1 MNKDTIKQI
10 VESYF
15 EINISRNTRK
25 RQYVEARA
33 IYFKLCREFT
43 QLSLGQIGKSVN
55 RDHASV
61 LHGVRSINTWV
72 QVDKRMNNS
81 MRILRNKIINYQIEK
96 DETVELN
103 ESIVLKYI
111 ELKEQVKSQQETID
125 KLNIDLIEITEK
137 HTIRE
142 RFYEKCGFIGQCRI
156 TKY

>member
-1 MNKDTIKQI
+1 MNKETIKEI

-15 EINISRNTRK
+15 EISISRNTRK

-43 QLSLGQIGKSVN
+43 QLSLEQIGKSVN

-61 LHGVRSINTWV
+61 LHGCRSINTWV
-72 QVDKRMNNS
+72 EVDKRINNN
-81 MRILRNKIINYQIEK
+81 MRILKNKIVNYQIEK

-111 ELKEQVKSQQETID
+111 QLKEQVKEQQEIID
-125 KLNIDLIEITEK
+125 KLNTDLNEITIKHDKREK
-137 HTIRE
+137 
-142 RFYEKCGFIGQCRI
+142 FYVKFGFIG
-156 TKY
+156 

>member
-15 EINISRNTRK
+15 EISISRNTRK

-33 IYFKLCREFT
+33 IYFKLCRIFT
-43 QLSLGQIGKSVN
+43 QLSLEQIGKSVN

-72 QVDKRMNNS
+72 QVDKRMNNN
-81 MRILRNKIINYQIEK
+81 MRILKNKIINYQVEK
-96 DETVELN
+96 DKTVELN

-111 ELKEQVKSQQETID
+111 QLKEQVKWQEEMIQ
-125 KLNIDLIEITEK
+125 KLNTDLNEITIKHDKREK
-137 HTIRE
+137 
-142 RFYEKCGFIGQCRI
+142 FYVKYGFIG
-156 TKY
+156 

>member
-1 MNKDTIKQI
+1 MNKETIKEI
-10 VESYF
+10 VENYF
-15 EINISRNTRK
+15 EISISRNTRK

-43 QLSLGQIGKSVN
+43 QLSLEQIGKSVN

-72 QVDKRMNNS
+72 QVDKRMKNS
-81 MRILRNKIINYQIEK
+81 MHILKNKIINYQIEK

-111 ELKEQVKSQQETID
+111 QLKEQVKELQEINKNLSTD
-125 KLNIDLIEITEK
+125 LNEITEK
-137 HTIRE
+137 HNKRE
-142 RFYEKCGFIGQCRI
+142 KFYLKYGFIG
-156 TKY
+156 

>member
-1 MNKDTIKQI
+1 MNKETIKEI

-15 EINISRNTRK
+15 KLSISRNTRK

-43 QLSLGQIGKSVN
+43 QLSLEQIGESVN

-72 QVDKRMNNS
+72 EVDKRMKNS
-81 MRILRNKIINYQIEK
+81 MHILRNKIINYQIEK

-111 ELKEQVKSQQETID
+111 QLKEQVKELEEINKNLSND
-125 KLNIDLIEITEK
+125 LNEITEK
-137 HTIRE
+137 HNKRE
-142 RFYEKCGFIGQCRI
+142 KFYLKYGFIG
-156 TKY
+156 

>member
-1 MNKDTIKQI
+1 MNKETIKEI

-15 EINISRNTRK
+15 ELSISRNTRK

-43 QLSLGQIGKSVN
+43 QLSLEQIGKSVN

-61 LHGVRSINTWV
+61 LHGVKSINTWV
-72 QVDKRMNNS
+72 EVDKRMKNS
-81 MRILRNKIINYQIEK
+81 MHILRNKIINYQIET

-111 ELKEQVKSQQETID
+111 ELKEQVKELEVMNKNLSTD
-125 KLNIDLIEITEK
+125 LNEITEK
-137 HTIRE
+137 HNKRE
-142 RFYEKCGFIGQCRI
+142 KFYLKYGFIG
-156 TKY
+156 

>member
-1 MNKDTIKQI
+1 MNKETIKEI

-15 EINISRNTRK
+15 EISISRNTRK

-43 QLSLGQIGKSVN
+43 QLSLEQIGKSVN

-61 LHGVRSINTWV
+61 LHGCRSINTWV
-72 QVDKRMNNS
+72 EVDKRINNN
-81 MRILRNKIINYQIEK
+81 MRILKNKIVNYQIEK

-111 ELKEQVKSQQETID
+111 QLKEQVKEQQEIID
-125 KLNIDLIEITEK
+125 KLNTDLNEIIIKHDKREK
-137 HTIRE
+137 
-142 RFYEKCGFIGQCRI
+142 FYVKYGFIG
-156 TKY
+156 

>member
-1 MNKDTIKQI
+1 MNKETIKEI
-10 VESYF
+10 VQSYF
-15 EINISRNTRK
+15 EINISRTTRK

-43 QLSLGQIGKSVN
+43 QLSLEQIGKSVN

-61 LHGVRSINTWV
+61 LHGVKSINTWV

-81 MRILRNKIINYQIEK
+81 MRILRNQIINYQIEK

-142 RFYEKCGFIGQCRI
+142 RFYEKCGFIG
-156 TKY
+156 

>member
-1 MNKDTIKQI
+1 MNKETIKEI

-15 EINISRNTRK
+15 ELSISRNTRK

-43 QLSLGQIGKSVN
+43 QLSLEQIGKSVN

-72 QVDKRMNNS
+72 QVDKRMSNS
-81 MRILRNKIINYQIEK
+81 MHILRNKIVNYQIET

-111 ELKEQVKSQQETID
+111 QLKEQVKELEEMNKTLST
-125 KLNIDLIEITEK
+125 DLKEITEK
-137 HTIRE
+137 HDKRE
-142 RFYEKCGFIGQCRI
+142 KFYVKFGFIG
-156 TKY
+156 

>member
-15 EINISRNTRK
+15 DLSISRNTRK
-25 RQYVEARA
+25 RPYVEARA

-43 QLSLGQIGKSVN
+43 NFSLEQIGKSVN

-61 LHGVRSINTWV
+61 LHGCRSINTWV
-72 QVDKRMNNS
+72 EVDKRINNN
-81 MRILRNKIINYQIEK
+81 MRILKNKIVNYQIEK

-111 ELKEQVKSQQETID
+111 QLKEQVKELEVMNKTLSTEL
-125 KLNIDLIEITEK
+125 KEITEK
-137 HTIRE
+137 HDKRE
-142 RFYEKCGFIGQCRI
+142 KMYIKYGFIG
-156 TKY
+156 